1 MAHSALTYSIAIR
14 TLGTAGEKF
23 REELLSIT
31 RQTIQPERVM
41 VYIAEGYP
49 RPSYTIGREEYVW
62 VKKGM
67 MAQRILPYDEITS
80 DCILMLD
87 DDVRLAEDTVERL
100 MQALEDNNADCVG
113 ADTFKN
119 HEMSL
124 AGKAYAAVTNLVFPH
139 CSKVWA
145 FKIHR
150 NGSFS
155 YNNHPVASFYLSQSC
170 AGPASLWRKK
180 VFLSLHLEDELWLE
194 RLGFCYGDDVLIS
207 YKLFS
212 NGYKLG
218 ILYDSGIENLDGGT
232 ASVSFRKSD
241 KRMYVRTF
249 ASFAIWH
256 RTCLKPRQLSIFS
269 QSLTYACYSIKA
281 IWLLILFLFASI
293 AFASP
298 QLIKQYVKG
307 LTDAWRYVHGVEF
320 KSLSDY
326 ILPR

>member
-87 DDVRLAEDTVERL
+87 DDVRLANDSAERL
-100 MQALEDNNADCVG
+100 LQAMAENNADCVG

-155 YNNHPVASFYLSQSC
+155 YNNHPDKSFYLSQSC
-170 AGPASLWRKK
+170 AGPASIWRKTMIAT
-180 VFLSLHLEDELWLE
+180 LHLEDELWID
-194 RLGFCYGDDVLIS
+194 RLGFAYGDDALLFNKV
-207 YKLFS
+207 YK
-212 NGYKLG
+212 NGYRLG
-218 ILYDSGIENLDGGT
+218 VLYNSGIENLDAGT
-232 ASVSFRKSD
+232 SSNSFKKGN
-241 KRMYVRTF
+241 KRMYVRTL
-249 ASFAIWH
+249 ANFAIWW
-256 RTCLKPRQLSIFS
+256 RICFRNGGTSEREQLLAACCYGFKALWQFVVILVGSIALLRPKMLWQYLNGLADGWNLVRSVEFR
-269 QSLTYACYSIKA
+269 SLGSYIKA
-281 IWLLILFLFASI
+281 
-293 AFASP
+293 
-298 QLIKQYVKG
+298 K
-307 LTDAWRYVHGVEF
+307 
-320 KSLSDY
+320 
-326 ILPR
+326 